1 MESMKDIRTRKESV
15 QKTMKITKAMYLMS
29 SAKLKKARA
38 RLDATVPYFLKLQDT
53 ISDILAH
60 SPELEENIY
69 FCEEV
74 AEAAKDD
81 GKKRGYIVIT
91 SDKGLAGA
99 YNHNI
104 IKLAETEM
112 AKGGDN
118 TIFSIGVSGRH
129 YFEKHKGF
137 GVVDGEFS
145 YAAVDPTI
153 WRARDLME
161 HVLELYNSGQL
172 DEVYI
177 IYTKMRNAISM
188 DAEMLRILP
197 LTKHMFNHGEAAG
210 EYMHTYMPSPQAVLK
225 QVVPNY
231 AKGLIFGAMIE
242 AYASEQN
249 ARMTAMDNA
258 TTNAEEIIRSLTLL
272 YNRVRQ
278 AAITTELNEVVS
290 GAAAQE

>member
-1 MESMKDIRTRKESV
+1 MESMRDIRTRKTSV
-15 QKTMKITKAMYLMS
+15 QKTMKITKAMYLMA

-38 RLDATVPYFLKLQDT
+38 RLDATAPYFLKLQDT
-53 ISDILAH
+53 IADILAH
-60 SPELEENIY
+60 SPELDSIY
-69 FCEEV
+69 FNEEV
-74 AEAAKDD
+74 SEPAKGD

-104 IKLAETEM
+104 IKMAEAEM
-112 AKGGDN
+112 AKGDDN
-118 TIFSIGVSGRH
+118 TIFTIGVSGKH
-129 YFEKHKGF
+129 YFQKHGGGKI
-137 GVVDGEFS
+137 DEEFS
-145 YAAVDPTI
+145 YAAVEPTI

-161 HVLELYNSGQL
+161 HVQELYKNGEL

-188 DAEMLRILP
+188 DAEMLRVLP
-197 LTKHMFNHGEAAG
+197 FSKRMFNYEGEAG
-210 EYMHTYMPSPQAVLK
+210 EYTHTYAPSPEAVLK

-231 AKGLIFGAMIE
+231 AKGLLFGAMIE
-242 AYASEQN
+242 AFASEQN
-249 ARMTAMDNA
+249 ARMAAMDNA
-258 TTNAEEIIRSLTLL
+258 TTNAEEIIKDLTLL

>member
-1 MESMKDIRTRKESV
+1 MEEEGKEPGKMAS
-15 QKTMKITKAMYLMS
+15 AWSWMS
-29 SAKLKKARA
+29 
-38 RLDATVPYFLKLQDT
+38 
-53 ISDILAH
+53 
-60 SPELEENIY
+60 
-69 FCEEV
+69 
-74 AEAAKDD
+74 
-81 GKKRGYIVIT
+81 
-91 SDKGLAGA
+91 
-99 YNHNI
+99 
-104 IKLAETEM
+104 TEMRMM

-161 HVLELYNSGQL
+161 HVLELYKNGEL
-172 DEVYI
+172 DEVYV

-197 LTKHMFNHGEAAG
+197 LTKHMFNHEEAAG

>member
-38 RLDATVPYFLKLQDT
+38 RLDATAPYFLKLQDT
-53 ISDILAH
+53 IAEILAH
-60 SPELEENIY
+60 SPEMENIY
-69 FCEEV
+69 FADEIK
-74 AEAAKDD
+74 EAAKDD
-81 GKKRGYIVIT
+81 GRKRGYIVIT

-104 IKLAETEM
+104 IKLAEAEM
-112 AKGGDN
+112 AKSGDN
-118 TIFSIGVSGRH
+118 TIFSIGVSGKH
-129 YFEKHKGF
+129 YFQKHECGTI
-137 GVVDGEFS
+137 DEEFS

-161 HVLELYNSGQL
+161 HVLDLYKNGQL
-172 DEVYI
+172 DEVYV

-197 LTKHMFNHGEAAG
+197 LTKQMFNYEGDPNN
-210 EYMHTYMPSPQAVLK
+210 YTHTYAPSLEAVLK

-231 AKGLIFGAMIE
+231 AKGLLFGAMIE
-242 AYASEQN
+242 AFASEQN

-258 TTNAEEIIRSLTLL
+258 TTNAEEIIKDLTLL

>member
-1 MESMKDIRTRKESV
+1 MESMRDIRTRKASV

-38 RLDATVPYFLKLQDT
+38 RLDATVPYFMKLQDT
-53 ISDILAH
+53 IADILAH
-60 SPELEENIY
+60 SPEMEDIY
-69 FCEEV
+69 FTEEV
-74 AEAAKDD
+74 MEPAKED

-99 YNHNI
+99 YNHNV
-104 IKLAETEM
+104 IKLAEAEL
-112 AKGGDN
+112 AKSSDN
-118 TIFSIGVSGRH
+118 TIFSIGVSGKH
-129 YFEKHKGF
+129 YFRKHEGL
-137 GVVDGEFS
+137 GTVDTEFS
-145 YAAVDPTI
+145 YAAVEPTI

-161 HVLELYNSGQL
+161 HVLKLYRDGQL

-188 DAEMLRILP
+188 EAEMLRVLP
-197 LTKHMFNHGEAAG
+197 LTKHMFNHEEDAG
-210 EYMHTYMPSPQAVLK
+210 DFTNTYLPSPQAVLE
-225 QVVPNY
+225 QIVPNY
-231 AKGLIFGAMIE
+231 AIGLLYGAMIE
-242 AYASEQN
+242 AFASEQN

-258 TTNAEEIIRSLTLL
+258 TTNAEEIIKDLTLL

>member
-1 MESMKDIRTRKESV
+1 MESMRDIRTRRASV

-38 RLDATVPYFLKLQDT
+38 RLDATAPYFLKLQDT
-53 ISDILAH
+53 IADILAH
-60 SPELEENIY
+60 SPELRDIY
-69 FCEEV
+69 FSD
-74 AEAAKDD
+74 AFSEARKDD

-99 YNHNI
+99 YNSNV
-104 IKLAETEM
+104 IKLAESVM
-112 AKGGDN
+112 LKGADN
-118 TIFSIGVSGRH
+118 TIFSIGFSGKH
-129 YFEKHKGF
+129 YFQRHKGY
-137 GVVDGEFS
+137 GVIDEEHS
-145 YAAVDPTI
+145 YSAMEPTL
-153 WRARDLME
+153 WRARDMME
-161 HVLELYNSGQL
+161 HILDLFENGQL
-172 DEVYI
+172 DEVSI
-177 IYTKMRNAISM
+177 IYTKMRSAISM
-188 DAEMLRILP
+188 EAEVLRILP
-197 LTKHMFNHGEAAG
+197 LTKRMFNYEGDTE
-210 EYMHTYMPSPQAVLK
+210 EYTTVYMPSPSAVLR

-231 AKGLIFGAMIE
+231 VKGLLFGAMIE

-258 TTNAEEIIRSLTLL
+258 TTNAEEIIKDLTLL

>member
-1 MESMKDIRTRKESV
+1 MESMRDIRTRKASV

-29 SAKLKKARA
+29 SAKLKKART
-38 RLDATVPYFLKLQDT
+38 RLDATAPYFLKLQET
-53 ISDILAH
+53 IADILYH
-60 SPELEENIY
+60 SPDIESGYFAEEI
-69 FCEEV
+69 
-74 AEAAKDD
+74 AEPAKDD

-99 YNHNI
+99 YNHNVV
-104 IKLAETEM
+104 KLATSEM
-112 AKGGDN
+112 QKGGDN
-118 TIFSIGVSGRH
+118 TIFSIGFNGRR
-129 YFEKHKGF
+129 YFQKYAEYGRL
-137 GVVDGEFS
+137 DEEFS
-145 YAAVDPTI
+145 FSAIEPAI

-197 LTKHMFNHGEAAG
+197 LTKHMFSYE
-210 EYMHTYMPSPQAVLK
+210 EDVIDYIDTYEPSPGIVLE
-225 QVVPNY
+225 QIVPNY
-231 AKGLIFGAMIE
+231 VKGLLYGAMVQ
-242 AYASEQN
+242 AFASEQN

-258 TTNAEEIIRSLTLL
+258 TKNAEEIIRDLTLL

>member
-1 MESMKDIRTRKESV
+1 MESMRDIRTRKASV

-38 RLDATVPYFLKLQDT
+38 RLDATAPYFMKLQDT
-53 ISDILAH
+53 IADILAH
-60 SPELEENIY
+60 SPEMESIY
-69 FCEEV
+69 FSEDV
-74 AEAAKDD
+74 APAAKGD

-99 YNHNI
+99 YNHNV
-104 IKLAETEM
+104 IKIAEAEM
-112 AKGGDN
+112 EKGDN
-118 TIFSIGVSGRH
+118 NAIFPIGISGKH
-129 YFEKHKGF
+129 YFQKHPVGTI
-137 GVVDGEFS
+137 DEEYS
-145 YAAVDPTI
+145 YGAVEPTI

-161 HVLELYNSGQL
+161 HVLELYKAGEL

-188 DAEMLRILP
+188 DAEMLRVLP
-197 LTKHMFNHGEAAG
+197 LTARMFDYEADGANFT
-210 EYMHTYMPSPQAVLK
+210 HTYAPSPEAVLK

-231 AKGLIFGAMIE
+231 VKGLLYGAMIE

-258 TTNAEEIIRSLTLL
+258 TTNAEEIIKDLTLL

>member
-1 MESMKDIRTRKESV
+1 MESMRDIRTRKASV
-15 QKTMKITKAMYLMS
+15 QKTMKITKAMYLMA

-38 RLDATVPYFLKLQDT
+38 RLDATAPYFLKLQDT
-53 ISDILAH
+53 IADILAH
-60 SPELEENIY
+60 SAEMEDIY
-69 FCEEV
+69 FKEEISDPV
-74 AEAAKDD
+74 KGD

-104 IKLAETEM
+104 IKMAEAEM
-112 AKGGDN
+112 ENSDDN
-118 TIFSIGVSGRH
+118 TVFSIGISGKH
-129 YFEKHKGF
+129 YFQKHDALCKI
-137 GVVDGEFS
+137 DEEFC
-145 YAAVDPTI
+145 YAAVEPTI

-161 HVLELYNSGQL
+161 HVLDLYHNGQL
-172 DEVYI
+172 DEVYVV
-177 IYTKMRNAISM
+177 YTKMRSAISM
-188 DAEMLRILP
+188 DAETLRILP
-197 LTKHMFNHGEAAG
+197 LTKRMFNYEGG
-210 EYMHTYMPSPQAVLK
+210 DVGNYTHTYAPSPEAVLQ

-231 AKGLIFGAMIE
+231 VKGLLYGAMIE

-258 TTNAEEIIRSLTLL
+258 TTNAEEIIKDLTLL

>member
-15 QKTMKITKAMYLMS
+15 QKTMKITKAMYLMA

-38 RLDATVPYFLKLQDT
+38 RLDATAPYFMKLQST
-53 ISDILAH
+53 IAEILAH
-60 SPELEENIY
+60 SPDLESVY
-69 FCEEV
+69 FCDQL
-74 AEAAKDD
+74 AEPAKDD

-104 IKLAETEM
+104 IKMAESTME
-112 AKGGDN
+112 KGGDN
-118 TIFSIGVSGRH
+118 TIFSIGMSGKH
-129 YFEKHKGF
+129 YFTKHNEF
-137 GVVDGEFS
+137 GTVDEAFS
-145 YAAVDPTI
+145 YAALDPTR
-153 WRARDLME
+153 WRARDLMD
-161 HVLELYNSGQL
+161 HVLELYNAGQL

-188 DAEMLRILP
+188 DAEMLRVLP
-197 LTKHMFNHGEAAG
+197 LTKHMFNYEGDSRN
-210 EYMHTYMPSPQAVLK
+210 YLQNYMPSEQAVLK

-231 AKGLIFGAMIE
+231 VKGLLFGAMVE
-242 AYASEQN
+242 AFASEQN

-258 TTNAEEIIRSLTLL
+258 TTNAEEIIKDLTLL

>member
-15 QKTMKITKAMYLMS
+15 QKTMKITKAMYLMA

-38 RLDATVPYFLKLQDT
+38 RLDATAPYFMKLQST
-53 ISDILAH
+53 IAEILAH
-60 SPELEENIY
+60 SPDLESVY
-69 FCEEV
+69 FCDQL
-74 AEAAKDD
+74 AEPAKDD

-104 IKLAETEM
+104 IKMAESAME
-112 AKGGDN
+112 KGGDN
-118 TIFSIGVSGRH
+118 TIFSIGMSGKH
-129 YFEKHKGF
+129 YFAKHNEF
-137 GVVDGEFS
+137 GTVDEAFS
-145 YAAVDPTI
+145 YAALDPTR
-153 WRARDLME
+153 WRARDLMD
-161 HVLELYNSGQL
+161 HVLELYNAGQL

-188 DAEMLRILP
+188 DAEMLRVLP
-197 LTKHMFNHGEAAG
+197 LTKHMFNYEGDSRN
-210 EYMHTYMPSPQAVLK
+210 YLQNYMPSEQAVLK

-231 AKGLIFGAMIE
+231 VKGLLFGAMVE
-242 AYASEQN
+242 AFASEQN

-258 TTNAEEIIRSLTLL
+258 TTNAEEIIKDLTLL

>member
-1 MESMKDIRTRKESV
+1 MESMRDIRTRKTSV

-38 RLDATVPYFLKLQDT
+38 RLDATAPYFLKLQDT
-53 ISDILAH
+53 IADILAH
-60 SPELEENIY
+60 SPELDSIY
-69 FCEEV
+69 FNEEV
-74 AEAAKDD
+74 SEPAKGD

-99 YNHNI
+99 YNHNV
-104 IKLAETEM
+104 IKMAENEM
-112 AKGGDN
+112 GKSDDS
-118 TIFSIGVSGRH
+118 TIFSIGISGKH
-129 YFEKHKGF
+129 YFQKHPAGEI
-137 GVVDGEFS
+137 DEEFS
-145 YAAVDPTI
+145 YAAVEPTI

-161 HVLELYNSGQL
+161 HVLQLYHDGQL

-188 DAEMLRILP
+188 DAEMLRVLP
-197 LTKHMFNHGEAAG
+197 LTKRMFDYEGDVDSF
-210 EYMHTYMPSPQAVLK
+210 MHTYAPSPAAVLK

-231 AKGLIFGAMIE
+231 AKGLLYGAMIE
-242 AYASEQN
+242 AFASEQN

-258 TTNAEEIIRSLTLL
+258 TTNAEEIIKDLTLL

>member
-1 MESMKDIRTRKESV
+1 MESMKDIRTRRESV

-29 SAKLKKARA
+29 SAKLKKARS
-38 RLDATVPYFLKLQDT
+38 RLDATVPYFMKLQDT
-53 ISDILAH
+53 IADILAH
-60 SPELEENIY
+60 SPELDSVY
-69 FCEEV
+69 FNDALSEP
-74 AEAAKDD
+74 AKDD
-81 GKKRGYIVIT
+81 GKKRGYIIIT

-99 YNHNI
+99 YNSNI
-104 IKLAETEM
+104 IKLAEKEM
-112 AKGGDN
+112 AKGSNN
-118 TIFSIGVSGRH
+118 TIFTIGTSGKR
-129 YFEKHKGF
+129 YFQKHTGL
-137 GVVDGEFS
+137 GTIDEEFS

-161 HVLELYNSGQL
+161 HVLDLYEKGEL
-172 DEVYI
+172 DELYI
-177 IYTKMRNAISM
+177 IYTKMRSAISM
-188 DAEMLRILP
+188 DAEMLRVLP
-197 LTKHMFNHGEAAG
+197 LTQHMFNYEGTSDDFT
-210 EYMHTYMPSPQAVLK
+210 HTYMPSPAIVLH

-231 AKGLIFGAMIE
+231 VKGLLFGAMIE

-258 TTNAEEIIRSLTLL
+258 TTNAEEIIKDLTLL

>member
-99 YNHNI
+99 YF
-104 IKLAETEM
+104 M
-112 AKGGDN
+112 KGD
-118 TIFSIGVSGRH
+118 
-129 YFEKHKGF
+129 YYYE
-137 GVVDGEFS
+137 S
-145 YAAVDPTI
+145 YCN
-153 WRARDLME
+153 R
-161 HVLELYNSGQL
+161 
-172 DEVYI
+172 
-177 IYTKMRNAISM
+177 TKR
-188 DAEMLRILP
+188 
-197 LTKHMFNHGEAAG
+197 
-210 EYMHTYMPSPQAVLK
+210 
-225 QVVPNY
+225 
-231 AKGLIFGAMIE
+231 
-242 AYASEQN
+242 
-249 ARMTAMDNA
+249 
-258 TTNAEEIIRSLTLL
+258 
-272 YNRVRQ
+272 
-278 AAITTELNEVVS
+278 
-290 GAAAQE
+290 

>member
-1 MESMKDIRTRKESV
+1 MESMRDIRTRKASV

-38 RLDATVPYFLKLQDT
+38 RLDATAPYFLKLEET
-53 ISDILAH
+53 IADILYH
-60 SPELEENIY
+60 SPDIESRYFAEEI
-69 FCEEV
+69 
-74 AEAAKDD
+74 AEPAKED

-104 IKLAETEM
+104 VKLATGEM
-112 AKGGDN
+112 KKGSDN
-118 TIFSIGVSGRH
+118 MIFSIGFNGRR
-129 YFEKHKGF
+129 YFQKYAEY
-137 GVVDGEFS
+137 GVVDEEFS
-145 YAAVDPTI
+145 YAALEPAR

-188 DAEMLRILP
+188 DAEMLRVLP
-197 LTKHMFNHGEAAG
+197 LTKHMFNYEEDAID
-210 EYMHTYMPSPQAVLK
+210 YINTYLPTPEDVLE

-231 AKGLIFGAMIE
+231 VKGLVYGAMVE
-242 AYASEQN
+242 AFASEQN

-258 TTNAEEIIRSLTLL
+258 TSNAEEIIKDLTLL

>member
-1 MESMKDIRTRKESV
+1 
-15 QKTMKITKAMYLMS
+15 
-29 SAKLKKARA
+29 
-38 RLDATVPYFLKLQDT
+38 
-53 ISDILAH
+53 
-60 SPELEENIY
+60 
-69 FCEEV
+69 
-74 AEAAKDD
+74 
-81 GKKRGYIVIT
+81 
-91 SDKGLAGA
+91 
-99 YNHNI
+99 
-104 IKLAETEM
+104 
-112 AKGGDN
+112 
-118 TIFSIGVSGRH
+118 
-129 YFEKHKGF
+129 
-137 GVVDGEFS
+137 
-145 YAAVDPTI
+145 
-153 WRARDLME
+153 ME
-161 HVLELYNSGQL
+161 HVLELYKSGKL
-172 DEVYI
+172 DEVYV

-197 LTKHMFNHGEAAG
+197 LTKHMFNHEEAAG
-210 EYMHTYMPSPQAVLK
+210 EYMHTYVPSPQAVLK

>member
-1 MESMKDIRTRKESV
+1 MDSMKDIRTRRESV

-38 RLDATVPYFLKLQDT
+38 RLDATAPYFLRLQDT
-53 ISDILAH
+53 IADILAH
-60 SPELEENIY
+60 SPELESIY
-69 FCEEV
+69 FN
-74 AEAAKDD
+74 EALPEPSPDD
-81 GKKRGYIVIT
+81 GRRRGYIVIT

-99 YNHNI
+99 YNNNI
-104 IKLAETEM
+104 IKLAEKELS
-112 AKGGDN
+112 KGGNN
-118 TIFSIGVSGRH
+118 TIFTIGASGKN
-129 YFEKHKGF
+129 YFKKHG
-137 GVVDGEFS
+137 GHGTIDEEYS
-145 YAAVDPTI
+145 YAALDPTI

-161 HVLELYNSGQL
+161 HVISLYRDGEL
-172 DEVYI
+172 DELYI
-177 IYTKMRNAISM
+177 IYTKMRSAISM

-197 LTKHMFNHGEAAG
+197 LTERMFNYEGDSDD
-210 EYMHTYMPSPQAVLK
+210 YTHTYMPSPSVVLH
-225 QVVPNY
+225 QIVPNY

-258 TTNAEEIIRSLTLL
+258 TTNAEEIIRDLTLL

>member
-112 AKGGDN
+112 AKGGD
-118 TIFSIGVSGRH
+118 
-129 YFEKHKGF
+129 K
-137 GVVDGEFS
+137 
-145 YAAVDPTI
+145 
-153 WRARDLME
+153 
-161 HVLELYNSGQL
+161 
-172 DEVYI
+172 
-177 IYTKMRNAISM
+177 
-188 DAEMLRILP
+188 
-197 LTKHMFNHGEAAG
+197 EAASIVTDG
-210 EYMHTYMPSPQAVLK
+210 CNMGIKTICGYKNQY
-225 QVVPNY
+225 
-231 AKGLIFGAMIE
+231 
-242 AYASEQN
+242 
-249 ARMTAMDNA
+249 
-258 TTNAEEIIRSLTLL
+258 
-272 YNRVRQ
+272 
-278 AAITTELNEVVS
+278 S
-290 GAAAQE
+290 GASKAVMEIADELTGMEENLRDHMKKFL

>member
-38 RLDATVPYFLKLQDT
+38 RLDATAPYFLKLQDT
-53 ISDILAH
+53 IAEILAH
-60 SPELEENIY
+60 SPEMENLY
-69 FCEEV
+69 FADEIQEP
-74 AEAAKDD
+74 AKGD
-81 GKKRGYIVIT
+81 GRKRGYIVIT

-112 AKGGDN
+112 EKSSDN
-118 TIFSIGVSGRH
+118 TIFTIGVSGKH
-129 YFEKHKGF
+129 YFQKHLCGTI
-137 GVVDGEFS
+137 DEEFS

-153 WRARDLME
+153 WRSRDLME
-161 HVLELYNSGQL
+161 HVLELYKNGQL
-172 DEVYI
+172 DEVYV

-197 LTKHMFNHGEAAG
+197 LTKQMFNYEGDAEN
-210 EYMHTYMPSPQAVLK
+210 YTHTYI
-225 QVVPNY
+225 PNY
-231 AKGLIFGAMIE
+231 AKGLLYGAMIE

-258 TTNAEEIIRSLTLL
+258 TTNAEEIIKDLTLL

>member
-1 MESMKDIRTRKESV
+1 MESMKDIRTRRESV

-38 RLDATVPYFLKLQDT
+38 RLDATAPYFLKLQDT
-53 ISDILAH
+53 IADILAH
-60 SPELEENIY
+60 SPELEDIY
-69 FCEEV
+69 FGEEV
-74 AEAAKDD
+74 SEPAKDD

-104 IKLAETEM
+104 LKLAETEM
-112 AKGGDN
+112 AKGGSN
-118 TIFSIGVSGRH
+118 RIFTIGVSGKH
-129 YFEKHKGF
+129 YFQKHPDC
-137 GVVDGEFS
+137 GVIDEEFS

-161 HVLELYNSGQL
+161 HVLSLYKTGEIDEL
-172 DEVYI
+172 YI

-188 DAEMLRILP
+188 DAEMLRVLP
-197 LTKHMFNHGEAAG
+197 LTKHMFNYEGDAKDYLE
-210 EYMHTYMPSPQAVLK
+210 TYVPSPHEVLK

-231 AKGLIFGAMIE
+231 VKGLLFGAMIE

-258 TTNAEEIIRSLTLL
+258 TTNAEEIIKDLTLL

>member
-1 MESMKDIRTRKESV
+1 MESMKDIRTRRESV
-15 QKTMKITKAMYLMS
+15 QKTMKITKAMYLMA

-38 RLDATVPYFLKLQDT
+38 RLDATAPYFLKLQDT
-53 ISDILAH
+53 IADILAH
-60 SPELEENIY
+60 SPSMKSIY
-69 FCEEV
+69 FADEIP
-74 AEAAKDD
+74 APAKGD

-99 YNHNI
+99 YNHSI
-104 IKLAETEM
+104 IKMAEAEM
-112 AKGGDN
+112 EKSDDN
-118 TIFSIGVSGRH
+118 TIFSIGISGKH
-129 YFEKHKGF
+129 YFQKHTGC
-137 GVVDGEFS
+137 GTVDEEFS
-145 YAAVDPTI
+145 YAAVEPTI
-153 WRARDLME
+153 WRSRDLME
-161 HVLELYNSGQL
+161 HVLELYQNGAL

-188 DAEMLRILP
+188 DAEMLRLLP
-197 LTKHMFNHGEAAG
+197 LTKQMFNYEGGEG
-210 EYMHTYMPSPQAVLK
+210 SYTHTYEPSPESVIE

-231 AKGLIFGAMIE
+231 AKGLLYGAMIE

-258 TTNAEEIIRSLTLL
+258 TTNAEEIIKDLTLL